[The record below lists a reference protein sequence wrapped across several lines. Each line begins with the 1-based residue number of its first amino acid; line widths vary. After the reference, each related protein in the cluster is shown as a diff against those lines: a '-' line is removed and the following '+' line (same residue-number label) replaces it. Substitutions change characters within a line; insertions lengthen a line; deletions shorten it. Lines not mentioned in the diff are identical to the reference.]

1 MNTIRKLLPIIKIT
15 LLVGLCLYTL
25 LSSLLFIYLQIRFFD
40 PAFFPRVIVQILA
53 VNTVFL
59 LNLFLSAK
67 PLALPADSKLHSASD
82 PVAAFVC
89 SVIGCVMFLCLSLRS
104 HMLYDWFFALC
115 TLPVVILS
123 LYELSHPKS
132 S

>member
-1 MNTIRKLLPIIKIT
+1 MNTIRKLLPIIKIA
-15 LLVGLCLYTL
+15 LLVGLCLYTV
-25 LSSLLFIYLQIRFFD
+25 LSSLLFIYLQIHFFD
-40 PAFFPRVIVQILA
+40 PTFFPKVIVQILA

-67 PLALPADSKLHSASD
+67 PLVLPADNKLHSASD

-89 SVIGCVMFLCLSLRS
+89 SVIGCVIFLCLALRS

-123 LYELSHPKS
+123 LSDLFHHGR
-132 S
+132 

>member
-1 MNTIRKLLPIIKIT
+1 MNTIRKLLPIIKIA
-15 LLVGLCLYTL
+15 LLVGLCLYTV
-25 LSSLLFIYLQIRFFD
+25 LSSLLFIYLQIHFFD
-40 PAFFPRVIVQILA
+40 PTFFPKVIVQILA

-67 PLALPADSKLHSASD
+67 PLALPADNKLHSASD
-82 PVAAFVC
+82 PVAAFIC
-89 SVIGCVMFLCLSLRS
+89 SVIGCVIFLCLALRS

-123 LYELSHPKS
+123 LSDLFHHGR
-132 S
+132 

>member
-1 MNTIRKLLPIIKIT
+1 MNTIRNLLPIIKIA
-15 LLVGLCLYTL
+15 LLVGLCLYTV
-25 LSSLLFIYLQIRFFD
+25 LSSLLFIYLQIHFFD
-40 PAFFPRVIVQILA
+40 PTFFPKVIVQIVA

-67 PLALPADSKLHSASD
+67 PLALPADNKLHSASD

-89 SVIGCVMFLCLSLRS
+89 SVIGCVIFLCLALRS
-104 HMLYDWFFALC
+104 HTLYDWFFALC

-123 LYELSHPKS
+123 LSDLIHHGR
-132 S
+132 